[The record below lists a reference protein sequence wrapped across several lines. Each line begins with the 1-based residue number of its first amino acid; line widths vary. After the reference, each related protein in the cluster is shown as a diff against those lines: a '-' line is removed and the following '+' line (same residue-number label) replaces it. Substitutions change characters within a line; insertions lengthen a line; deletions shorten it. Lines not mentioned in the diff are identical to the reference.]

1 MPKSPEAA
9 KSKSELKE
17 EIITSLE
24 TLRPNLT
31 KSSAKTYASVL
42 SNLLDKVNVKQYEI
56 DSFMKHKAKI
66 LKYFKN
72 SELSLQTKK
81 TTLSALFVL
90 TNHIPYRTLMIE
102 LANEV
107 NEMYKTQKLSKRQ
120 EAANI
125 SFDDV
130 KEKLAE
136 LKTEMETHK
145 DEETYVS
152 YLLLGFMSGI
162 YTPPRRNEIFSIKKR
177 NYDPDTDN
185 YIKGNSFIYN
195 TYKTSKKYGRQEVKI
210 PKELLQAT
218 RAWFRKNSHSDYLF
232 THKGKE
238 MKSSQMTVRLNK
250 IFDGRKISANDLRRI
265 FLTEYYKDMP
275 KLNEMEDLATAMGHS
290 HATSLSRYVKM
301 DSPK

>member
-1 MPKSPEAA
+1 
-9 KSKSELKE
+9 
-17 EIITSLE
+17 
-24 TLRPNLT
+24 
-31 KSSAKTYASVL
+31 
-42 SNLLDKVNVKQYEI
+42 
-56 DSFMKHKAKI
+56 
-66 LKYFKN
+66 
-72 SELSLQTKK
+72 
-81 TTLSALFVL
+81 
-90 TNHIPYRTLMIE
+90 MIE

-136 LKTEMETHK
+136 LKSELDTHK
-145 DEETYVS
+145 DEESYVS
-152 YLLLGFMSGI
+152 YLLLAFMSGV
-162 YTPPRRNEIFSIKKR
+162 YTPPRRNEIFSIKR
-177 NYDPDTDN
+177 QNYDPDTDN